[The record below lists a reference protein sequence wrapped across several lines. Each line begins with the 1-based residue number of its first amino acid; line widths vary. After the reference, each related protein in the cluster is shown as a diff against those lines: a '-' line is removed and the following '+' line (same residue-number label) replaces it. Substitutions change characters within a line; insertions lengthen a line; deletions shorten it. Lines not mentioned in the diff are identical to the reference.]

1 MEINPLKCLKTYNFR
16 IKLEFPYDLK
26 NLTIEAISEETG

>member
-1 MEINPLKCLKTYNFR
+1 MPLSTIFR